1 MVTRLGIL
9 GGTFDPVHIGHLAAA
24 SQVHHD
30 LGLDRVL
37 LVPANAQPLKPAPIA
52 SGSDRLAMCH
62 AAIANDPRFE
72 TSDVDLVRGGAT
84 YSVDTLGDLR
94 KAHPGAEFFFITG
107 ADSLATLPQWK
118 NYEILVTLATF
129 VGVQRPGHS
138 LEQLDAPHVLVD
150 VPALAVSS
158 TNVRDRVRAGAPIR
172 YLVPDAVAQYV
183 EDHQLYLGGLHE

>member
-1 MVTRLGIL
+1 MTRIGIL

-30 LGLDRVL
+30 LGLDVVL
-37 LVPANAQPLKPAPIA
+37 LVPANAQPLKPPPTA

-62 AAIANDPRFE
+62 AAIAGDPRLS

-84 YSVDTLGDLR
+84 YSVDTLADLR
-94 KAHPGAEFFFITG
+94 SEHPVADLFFITG
-107 ADSLATLPQWK
+107 ADSLATLQRWK
-118 NYEILVTLATF
+118 DYETLITLATF
-129 VGVQRPGHS
+129 VGVTRPGHS
-138 LEQLDAPHVLVD
+138 LTQLDAPHVLVP

-158 TNVRDRVRAGAPIR
+158 TDIRDRVRAGAPIR

-183 EDHQLYLGGLHE
+183 DDHQLYLGGLHD